1 MNEHE
6 LGFTTFLA
14 EPTQRRVRTLLELGS
29 KRRKDVRELLNHA
42 VTLDRRY
49 ARHLDGNETSARSIV
64 NKLRKHGAPET
75 CYLISADAALD
86 GREMAL
92 EDAVDAVSGS
102 FAGGFVSCIPGKL
115 GYFDYEDMKSAY
127 LLKKS

>member
-14 EPTQRRVRTLLELGS
+14 EPMQRRIKTLLELGP
-29 KRRKDVRELLNHA
+29 KRRKDVRELLDHA

-49 ARHLDGNETSARSIV
+49 ARHLDGSETSAGSV
-64 NKLRKHGAPET
+64 AATLRKHGAPKT
-75 CYLISADAALD
+75 CYLISADEGLD
-86 GREMAL
+86 GREMPL

-102 FAGGFVSCIPGKL
+102 FSGGFVSCVAGKL
-115 GYFDYEDMKSAY
+115 GYFEYEDMKSAY
-127 LLKKS
+127 LLKK